1 MTRLRLG
8 ILLCLGGVATQA
20 VEIAQTTVRVRLF
33 SIEQPSEVRI
43 VTPDVQTVSLNAK
56 SLTSPFRSAGPV
68 MIERKNLPPVR
79 LQFPVEVSASKGTLV
94 IVTELPLETYVAA
107 VLAGESSSF
116 RSDESLKAMAVA
128 ARTYAVHFLGRHK
141 SEGFDFCD
149 TTHCQDFRITAL
161 SDRLLKSVA
170 ATESEVIVYNEAPIP
185 AYYHQDCG
193 GIPEPKAP
201 YLRQLQ
207 DSFCVA
213 RGRLHWSAALMAS
226 DLRAALSLNQVTR
239 IEVTERSAS
248 GRVERLRLTGSEV
261 RVMDAETFRLGIG
274 RAIGWNKLRSDL
286 YDVRRE
292 GDRFIFEGYGSG
304 HGIGLCQNGAAAM
317 GEQGFRYKEILAYYY
332 PNTRIARRDSA
343 ALRDAA
349 RGPGRL

>member
-1 MTRLRLG
+1 MTRLRL
-8 ILLCLGGVATQA
+8 ILLLFLGGISTQP
-20 VEIAQTTVRVRLF
+20 VEIVQTTVRVRLF

-43 VTPDVQTVSLNAK
+43 VAPDVQTVSLNAK
-56 SLTSPFRSAGPV
+56 SLTAPFRSAGPV

-79 LQFPVEVSASKGTLV
+79 LPFPIEVSANKGTLV
-94 IVTELPLETYVAA
+94 IITELPLETYVAA

-141 SEGFDFCD
+141 AEAFDFCD

-161 SDRLLKSVA
+161 NDRLLKSVSE
-170 ATESEVIVYNEAPIP
+170 TESEVMVYEEVPIP

-213 RGRLHWSAALMAS
+213 RARLRWSAELKAS
-226 DLRAALSLNQVTR
+226 DLRSALGVNDVTR
-239 IEVTERSAS
+239 IEVTERSSS
-248 GRVERLRLTGSEV
+248 GRAERLRLTGSEV
-261 RVMDAETFRLGIG
+261 KVMDAETFRLGIG
-274 RAIGWNKLRSDL
+274 RAIGWSKLRSDL
-286 YDVRRE
+286 YEVRRE
-292 GDRFIFEGYGSG
+292 GDRFVFDGYGSG

-317 GEQGFRYKEILAYYY
+317 GEQGFTYKEILAYYY
-332 PNTRIARRDSA
+332 PNTRIVRRQFS
-343 ALRDAA
+343 
-349 RGPGRL
+349 RLE